1 MNNESRSSFAM
12 LKSIVGAFLAS
23 TVLYSQPA
31 FTTSNSWVDSV
42 PIPPRARL
50 EVINENLQHNGMSMS
65 VGRLVSSETL
75 ESNLKFYR
83 ASWKAEDSSDIPG
96 YVEQKYDNWIA
107 ISRYENGKNTVIQFD
122 ENADDPGSAFVS
134 IMSLDQS
141 SDLSFNTSSHPGNA
155 QLLSNTRTNDF
166 GSSSTVEVIKL
177 GLSIDA
183 ASRFYKTRFKRNG
196 WNLVSDRTVIDGH
209 VLMFNKKLKKTEV
222 YLGRDT
228 RGSTLAVVNQV
239 TRDE

>member
-96 YVEQKYDNWIA
+96 YVEQ
-107 ISRYENGKNTVIQFD
+107 
-122 ENADDPGSAFVS
+122 
-134 IMSLDQS
+134 
-141 SDLSFNTSSHPGNA
+141 
-155 QLLSNTRTNDF
+155 
-166 GSSSTVEVIKL
+166 
-177 GLSIDA
+177 
-183 ASRFYKTRFKRNG
+183 
-196 WNLVSDRTVIDGH
+196 
-209 VLMFNKKLKKTEV
+209 
-222 YLGRDT
+222 
-228 RGSTLAVVNQV
+228 
-239 TRDE
+239 

>member
-1 MNNESRSSFAM
+1 MNKVSRSSFAM
-12 LKSIVGAFLAS
+12 LKSIIGVFLAS
-23 TVLYSQPA
+23 AALYSQSA
-31 FTTSNSWVDSV
+31 LASSNSLVDSV
-42 PIPPRARL
+42 PVPPRATL
-50 EVINENLQHNGMSMS
+50 EIINENLQHNGMSMS

-75 ESNLKFYR
+75 ESNLNFYR
-83 ASWKAEDSSDIPG
+83 TSWKAEGSSDVPG
-96 YVEQKYDNWIA
+96 YVEQKYNNWIA

-141 SDLSFNTSSHPGNA
+141 SDLSFNASSHPGNA

-196 WNLVSDRTVIDGH
+196 WNVVSDRAVLDGH

-222 YLGRDT
+222 FLGRDAH
-228 RGSTLAVVNQV
+228 GSTLAVVNQV